1 MVRADPPKQRRLRVG
16 KALLWPPSRLANR
29 HNAGALLARGR
40 NSPHHCAQTGA
51 ALAQVFLS
59 YDREDGP
66 KARVIAQ
73 ALEGAD
79 HFVWWDMHIKGGAEY
94 GREIEQALDKS
105 DAVVVLWSERSI
117 NSAWVRDEAAA
128 GRDKGCLIPVLLEP
142 VTPPMGFRQYQNLD
156 FSKWKGRGK
165 PQRLQELLD
174 SIGPTGAPAH
184 VDTEAPPKLS
194 RTRRTSA
201 LSPLLKWSLIGGAI
215 LLSLLILGPLIGML
229 SGGKGVNGTTT
240 VAITAVDK
248 DANPLA
254 RDLLVNLGRLQ
265 SAKTGSIRLVGGDA
279 DKDAEPDF
287 IFESASDNDPD
298 RVGASLILKDGE
310 DKSVLWSKDFD
321 QPSGKLADLKQQI
334 AYTAARVLQ
343 CTLEGVNSNS
353 RLKPQTF
360 KDYLTACSQI
370 DELASADP
378 RPIIP
383 ILQKVIADAPKF
395 EPAWR
400 LLLLINSEVT
410 DSVFVGG
417 DPSPEARR
425 KLAKLIADAR
435 KVDPRMAEASIAE
448 ISLLPV
454 GDYQKALAL
463 ADQAVAES
471 PDNAVALNTRS
482 NVLRRVGRMQD
493 AVYDAER
500 AAALDPLSPYT
511 GNAYISALFYA
522 GRFEAARQELAK
534 AEQLWPGTATL
545 GDVKF
550 RFHLRYGDPKEA
562 LKIEQAQGQEHGIEL
577 FLNARI
583 DRSPANLAALKTYME
598 KRLPET
604 GGFGL
609 SYALQTSGEFGWEE
623 YLYDQLLHWQNTREL
638 ENVADIYFRP
648 TLKKFRADPRFM
660 QVANRAGLLEFWR
673 RSGKWPDFCAD
684 PDLPYDCKAE
694 AAKLG

>member
-1 MVRADPPKQRRLRVG
+1 M
-16 KALLWPPSRLANR
+16 
-29 HNAGALLARGR
+29 
-40 NSPHHCAQTGA
+40 
-51 ALAQVFLS
+51 AQVFLS

-66 KARVIAQ
+66 KARVVAQ
-73 ALEGAD
+73 ALEGAG

-105 DAVVVLWSERSI
+105 DAVVVLWSERSVA
-117 NSAWVRDEAAA
+117 SAWVRDEAAV

-165 PQRLQELLD
+165 PPRLQELLD
-174 SIGPTGAPAH
+174 SIGSDGGAGQAEAAAPRKLPAI
-184 VDTEAPPKLS
+184 S
-194 RTRRTSA
+194 RLRRTSEM
-201 LSPLLKWSLIGGAI
+201 SPLLKWSLIGGAVMVT
-215 LLSLLILGPLIGML
+215 LLILGPVIGML
-229 SGGKGVNGTTT
+229 SGGKSRDGTTT
-240 VAITAVDK
+240 VEIVAADR
-248 DANPLA
+248 DASPLA

-265 SAKTGSIRLVGGDA
+265 SAKSGSIRLIGGDNGRGQ
-279 DKDAEPDF
+279 DPDF
-287 IFESASDNDPD
+287 IFESASDSDPD

-310 DKSVLWSKDFD
+310 DQSVLWSKDFD

-343 CTLEGVNSNS
+343 CALEGVNSKTH
-353 RLKPQTF
+353 LKPQTF

-370 DELASADP
+370 DELASDDP
-378 RPIIP
+378 TPIIP
-383 ILQKVIADAPKF
+383 ILQNTIADAPKF

-400 LLLLINSEVT
+400 LLLLVQSEVT

-417 DPSPEARR
+417 DPNIEARR

-435 KVDPRMAEASIAE
+435 RVDPNMAEASIAE
-448 ISLLPV
+448 ISLLRV
-454 GDYQKALAL
+454 GEYEKALAL

-471 PDNAVALNTRS
+471 PDNAVALNNRA
-482 NVLRRVGRMQD
+482 NILRRVGRMRD
-493 AVYDAER
+493 AVYDSEK
-500 AAALDPLSPYT
+500 AANLDPLSPYT

-545 GDVKF
+545 GDAMF

-562 LKIEQAQGQEHGIEL
+562 LRIEQSQSQEHGTEL

-583 DRSPANLAALKTYME
+583 DRSPSNLAALRTFME
-598 KRLPET
+598 KRLPEVR
-604 GGFGL
+604 GYGL
-609 SYALQTSGEFGWEE
+609 SYALQTGGEFGWED
-623 YLYDQLLHWQNTREL
+623 YLYDQLLHWPNNQDL
-638 ENVADIYFRP
+638 ENVADVYFRP
-648 TLKKFRADPRFM
+648 TLKNFRADPRFM
-660 QVANRAGLLEFWR
+660 QVAKRAGLLDYWR
-673 RSGKWPDFCAD
+673 SSGKWPDFCSD
-684 PDLPYDCKAE
+684 PDLPYNCKAE